1 VSGGETRARTGRP
14 QATTHRDIEVAA
26 LDLFAE
32 RGFEDVS
39 VADIATAAGISRRT
53 FFRYYGSKN
62 DVVWGDF
69 DRLLAAMERGLERA
83 VGEPLLASITELV
96 IRFNTLPDDAVPAHR
111 LRMALILHTPALQAH
126 SALRYADWRAV
137 IARHA
142 ARQLGQPVEALLP
155 QLVGHVALAAAVTA
169 HEQWLADPT
178 ASLSPLIRES
188 FERLSIAL
196 DGVPAPSPRT
206 G

>member
-1 VSGGETRARTGRP
+1 VSEGAARARTGRP

-26 LDLFAE
+26 LELFAA
-32 RGFEDVS
+32 RGFEHVS

-69 DRLLAAMERGLERA
+69 DRLLAAMERGLERS
-83 VGEPLLASITELV
+83 GDGPLLAAITDVV
-96 IRFNTLPDDAVPAHR
+96 IRFNTFPDEAVPAHR
-111 LRMALILHTPALQAH
+111 LRMSLILHTPALQAH

-142 ARQLGQPVEALLP
+142 ARRLGQPVDALVP

-169 HEQWLADPT
+169 HEQWLADPS
-178 ASLSPLIRES
+178 AILSPLIRES
-188 FERLSIAL
+188 FDRLSIEL
-196 DGVPAPSPRT
+196 GGPSTSR
-206 G
+206 

>member
-1 VSGGETRARTGRP
+1 MSEGAARARTGRP

-26 LDLFAE
+26 LELFAA
-32 RGFEDVS
+32 RGFEHVS

-69 DRLLAAMERGLERA
+69 DRLLAAMERGLERS
-83 VGEPLLASITELV
+83 GDGPLLAAITDVV
-96 IRFNTLPDDAVPAHR
+96 IRFNTFPDEAVPAHR
-111 LRMALILHTPALQAH
+111 LRMSLILHTPALQAH

-142 ARQLGQPVEALLP
+142 ARRLGQPVDALVP

-169 HEQWLADPT
+169 HEQWLADPS
-178 ASLSPLIRES
+178 AILSPLIRES
-188 FERLSIAL
+188 FDRLSIEL
-196 DGVPAPSPRT
+196 GGPSTSR
-206 G
+206 

>member
-1 VSGGETRARTGRP
+1 VSEGVARARTGRP

-26 LDLFAE
+26 LDLFAAH
-32 RGFEDVS
+32 GFDDVS

-83 VGEPLLASITELV
+83 GGGPLLGAITDV
-96 IRFNTLPDDAVPAHR
+96 VVQFNTFPDEAVPAHR
-111 LRMALILHTPALQAH
+111 LRMSLILHTPALQAH

-142 ARQLGQPVEALLP
+142 AHRLGQAVDALVP

-169 HEQWLADPT
+169 HEQWLADP
-178 ASLSPLIRES
+178 AAALSPLIRES
-188 FERLSIAL
+188 FDRLSIDL
-196 DGVPAPSPRT
+196 GGPSSGR
-206 G
+206 